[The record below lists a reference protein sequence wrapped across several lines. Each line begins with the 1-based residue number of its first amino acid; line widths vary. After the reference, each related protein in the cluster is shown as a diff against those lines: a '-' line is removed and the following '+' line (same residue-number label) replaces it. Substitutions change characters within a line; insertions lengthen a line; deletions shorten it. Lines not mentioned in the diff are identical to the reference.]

1 MPTRTHF
8 RGSKRRSNFHAG
20 GNNTH
25 LGICGGNKLSGLP
38 PMANVSAAT
47 HVAYNVGNPQH
58 HALVVLFPKCC
69 DLQRQGL
76 NQKPNACPDCAK
88 QYLMNPRCKNK
99 NFNKSTAQS
108 DDTELVTM
116 VAAPARADT
125 ALVTMVAAPARDETD
140 MADTPARD
148 ETDPDDMVDLVGQDG
163 HTNQCIGQYGGCI
176 YQNELCY
183 VELDSNGNYI
193 HWAQAAACSIKA
205 ETSDDGYYNSFDGR
219 DTNCYKCPKGMR
231 LKRKAGQAGG
241 CGPGTSGSC
250 VPDPGCSWSC
260 YSDEGEFS
268 TEEKRKESG
277 IRNCCEEDPVCDFGK
292 NKCEGH
298 WEGGDGA
305 RPRGCGCQYDSVAG
319 VLPVGRS
326 LVCQTAANLI
336 TAVLTTAAY
345 GGATVEQIIFSII
358 TGGEIGACM
367 TGLLGVMAGIG
378 QVLEDAD
385 DLPPE
390 FAKAYISLVN
400 ANVTDTVLNN
410 TYCGSR
416 WSGAAT
422 VGKLFAGALCS
433 YAVTSLPTDFFMNIF
448 GAKVFSLAA
457 GLVAI
462 VQDTIEPGCPKQCIT
477 NGTPGKG
484 AGMCPEPIALF
495 CA

>member
-1 MPTRTHF
+1 MAITYIGHRPQHVPLKQ
-8 RGSKRRSNFHAG
+8 KRRMMGTTTRLMGETPTVTNVPKACGSNGRPDKREAVDPVRPAPACRIQDAVGPVTPMKANSQLRRRGRRVGYEIAVRKIQSVILARISVKDTGREGMVRGLAG
-20 GNNTH
+20 VGASTIQLLVSFRLDDH
-25 LGICGGNKLSGLP
+25 WFVRRPPTSSRRCLP
-38 PMANVSAAT
+38 P
-47 HVAYNVGNPQH
+47 
-58 HALVVLFPKCC
+58 
-69 DLQRQGL
+69 
-76 NQKPNACPDCAK
+76 
-88 QYLMNPRCKNK
+88 
-99 NFNKSTAQS
+99 
-108 DDTELVTM
+108 
-116 VAAPARADT
+116 
-125 ALVTMVAAPARDETD
+125 
-140 MADTPARD
+140 
-148 ETDPDDMVDLVGQDG
+148 
-163 HTNQCIGQYGGCI
+163 
-176 YQNELCY
+176 
-183 VELDSNGNYI
+183 
-193 HWAQAAACSIKA
+193 
-205 ETSDDGYYNSFDGR
+205 
-219 DTNCYKCPKGMR
+219 R
-231 LKRKAGQAGG
+231 L
-241 CGPGTSGSC
+241 T
-250 VPDPGCSWSC
+250 
-260 YSDEGEFS
+260 
-268 TEEKRKESG
+268 
-277 IRNCCEEDPVCDFGK
+277 
-292 NKCEGH
+292 
-298 WEGGDGA
+298 
-305 RPRGCGCQYDSVAG
+305 
-319 VLPVGRS
+319 
-326 LVCQTAANLI
+326 
-336 TAVLTTAAY
+336 